1 MQECSDI
8 NESDVEW
15 TKFYQSIC
23 ALELFNDEAQFRLEQ
38 YLENYPFGEYRRQAY
53 LALAKLHFR
62 NKEYDKVIAKLS
74 NVNVYDLEF
83 HEEAMY
89 YFRLGYSYFSLNK
102 YEEAKLA
109 FFDIKSVAFTYSEL
123 TTYCL
128 SHMAYE
134 EGNYATAL
142 QGFQQLISTPTLGII
157 SKYYITHIYYY
168 QERYNELIDFAKPL
182 LENSYNPKRDKELKR
197 LIGDAYF
204 ALGQY
209 QNSIDYLEDYMSD
222 DASSSLDRIEK
233 YQLGLAYFELQD
245 YKKLLLSLKMS
256 CWTKIVYLSLQL
268 IN

>member
-1 MQECSDI
+1 MRLRVSIFFLLISQISLAQNCDVDQIKDLLQNQQYALVYSMAETMKDCDLS
-8 NESDVEW
+8 ESDVEW
-15 TKFYQSIC
+15 TQFYQAKS

-38 YLENYPFGEYRRQAY
+38 YLENYPLGEYSRQAY

-109 FFDIKSVAFTYSEL
+109 FFDIKSISFTYSEL

-142 QGFQQLISTPTLGII
+142 QGFQQLIITPTLGII
-157 SKYYITHIYYY
+157 SKYYITHIYY
-168 QERYNELIDFAKPL
+168 
-182 LENSYNPKRDKELKR
+182 
-197 LIGDAYF
+197 
-204 ALGQY
+204 
-209 QNSIDYLEDYMSD
+209 
-222 DASSSLDRIEK
+222 
-233 YQLGLAYFELQD
+233 
-245 YKKLLLSLKMS
+245 
-256 CWTKIVYLSLQL
+256 
-268 IN
+268 

>member
-1 MQECSDI
+1 MRLRVYIFFLLISQISLAQNCDVDQIKDLLQNQQYALVYSMAETMKDCDL

-15 TKFYQSIC
+15 AQFYQAI

-38 YLENYPFGEYRRQAY
+38 YLENYPLGEYSRQAY

-102 YEEAKLA
+102 YLEAKLA
-109 FFDIKSVAFTYSEL
+109 FFDIKSISFTYSEL

-142 QGFQQLISTPTLGII
+142 QGFQQLI
-157 SKYYITHIYYY
+157 
-168 QERYNELIDFAKPL
+168 RY
-182 LENSYNPKRDKELKR
+182 
-197 LIGDAYF
+197 
-204 ALGQY
+204 
-209 QNSIDYLEDYMSD
+209 SD
-222 DASSSLDRIEK
+222 IRYHK
-233 YQLGLAYFELQD
+233 
-245 YKKLLLSLKMS
+245 
-256 CWTKIVYLSLQL
+256 
-268 IN
+268 